1 MIRLSKR
8 LQAVADLLTA
18 PVFGD
23 PAEGAADR
31 GRAACGKEPVYD
43 CIADVG
49 TDHGYLPIYLIEQ
62 ELCKKVIAM
71 DINRGP
77 LQRAQ
82 EHIREHQLGAY
93 IETRL
98 SDGVKA
104 LQKGEAQAIVIAGMG
119 GNTMREILKDGTR
132 VIEPD
137 TVLILQPQSE
147 IEEFRSYLVS
157 HGFSFVTEDMV
168 LEDGKYYPMMKVQKR
183 QADRT
188 YSETELRYGPLLLA
202 QRHPVLREFLLWQQE
217 QKNRIL
223 EALRQQ
229 ERKNGI
235 LEELRQ
241 ADAPV
246 CQNPRQEE
254 TFRSGSAQQA
264 DIFLCEKLRQEE
276 ASRRRSRRM
285 AQLEDELGY
294 IRQALSQYEDVEGQ

>member
-18 PVFGD
+18 PGAGVHTDGALERGGMASFGT
-23 PAEGAADR
+23 G
-31 GRAACGKEPVYD
+31 PVYD

-49 TDHGYLPIYLIEQ
+49 TDHGYLPIYLIER
-62 ELCKKVIAM
+62 ELCRKVIAM

-119 GNTMREILKDGTR
+119 GNTMRGILEEGAK
-132 VIEPD
+132 VIEKD

-147 IEEFRSYLVS
+147 IEEFRGYLVS
-157 HGFSFVTEDMV
+157 DGFSIVREDMV
-168 LEDGKYYPMMKVQKR
+168 LEEGKYYPMMKARKNR
-183 QADRT
+183 PDGAAET
-188 YSETELRYGPLLLA
+188 FAGKYSETELRYGPLLLA

-217 QKNRIL
+217 QKSQIL
-223 EALRQQ
+223 ESLRQQ

-235 LEELRQ
+235 LEEL
-241 ADAPV
+241 
-246 CQNPRQEE
+246 
-254 TFRSGSAQQA
+254 QQS
-264 DIFLCEKLRQEE
+264 DIFLCERLRQEE
-276 ASRRRSRRM
+276 ASRRRSQRIG
-285 AQLEDELGY
+285 QLEEELDD
-294 IRQALSQYEDVEGQ
+294 IRQALKQYEDVKGHEAHWQI